1 MKTTSDETRPAAAA
15 GIDVRAARPGDE
27 AAWRELWDGYCS
39 FYETVVPPEVTAV
52 TWRRLL
58 EPGEPMEALV
68 AERDGEVMGFVNY
81 VRHATTWG
89 TAETCYLEDLFV
101 SPAVRGSGAG
111 RALIEAVLERAR
123 SRGWDKVYWHTRRDN
138 ARARA
143 LYDSLAEVDDF
154 VRYVVRCD

>member
-1 MKTTSDETRPAAAA
+1 MA
-15 GIDVRAARPGDE
+15 GIEVREASAGDE
-27 AAWRELWDGYCS
+27 SAWRELWDGYCA
-39 FYETVVPPEVTAV
+39 FYETVVPPEVTAA

-58 EPGEPMEALV
+58 EPGQPMESLV
-68 AERDGEVMGFVNY
+68 AERGGEVVGFVNY
-81 VRHATTWG
+81 VLHPSTWA

-123 SRGWDKVYWHTRRDN
+123 SAGWDKVYWHTREDN

-143 LYDSLAEVDDF
+143 LYDSLAKADDF
-154 VRYVVRCD
+154 VRYVAGGG